1 LGSAVR
7 RTKALRLV
15 EDATEAR
22 SAAEPARFC
31 SHCANE
37 APSEPSRSRVCQA
50 CCLGVM
56 LEADPGLAP
65 APGAAFLVV
74 DRAMSICAISES
86 AEQLLETSE
95 VQAVH
100 RHLTE
105 LLTLA
110 DTEAQDRGSL
120 AFAVSAAVGGAT
132 EIKRFTLRPA
142 NQFGVRLVAHLGN
155 CGPHPSAL
163 IVLDH

>member
-1 LGSAVR
+1 VL
-7 RTKALRLV
+7 
-15 EDATEAR
+15 
-22 SAAEPARFC
+22 
-31 SHCANE
+31 
-37 APSEPSRSRVCQA
+37 
-50 CCLGVM
+50 
-56 LEADPGLAP
+56 LEADPELAP

-110 DTEAQDRGSL
+110 DTEAQNRGSL

-132 EIKRFTLRPA
+132 AIKRFTLRPA
-142 NQFGVRLVAHLGN
+142 NHFGVRLVARLGN

-163 IVLDH
+163 IVLDR